1 MEILPSFSPP
11 IGPRRE
17 LASHPAVQYSSIKH
31 RSNRIHAMENQAWMM
46 YVRNNQ
52 RTNKMVFLLP
62 VMTSS
67 VIVQLHAYD
76 CGPPFSED
84 FSSRSPRPA
93 HSFKK
98 FLQHYNKSSMKSYVF
113 CCLSFNIQRCC
124 LRFLK
129 FMLIM
134 ICLANRIITIER
146 PLPTTSEE
154 R

>member
-11 IGPRRE
+11 IGSRRE
-17 LASHPAVQYSSIKH
+17 LASHPAEQYSSKKH

-67 VIVQLHAYD
+67 VIVHVYD

-98 FLQHYNKSSMKSYVF
+98 FLQQILNEVL
-113 CCLSFNIQRCC
+113 CLLLFVI
-124 LRFLK
+124 
-129 FMLIM
+129 
-134 ICLANRIITIER
+134 
-146 PLPTTSEE
+146 
-154 R
+154 